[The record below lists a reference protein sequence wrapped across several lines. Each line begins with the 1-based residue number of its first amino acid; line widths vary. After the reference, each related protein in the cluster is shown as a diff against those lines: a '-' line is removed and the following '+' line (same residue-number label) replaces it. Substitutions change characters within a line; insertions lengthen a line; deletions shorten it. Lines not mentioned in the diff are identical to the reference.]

1 MEERYNNLDSGYRSD
16 PDNLKELL
24 KENIR
29 YNRLILSD
37 TQAIRRHMKWRTI
50 FNLAWLILFLAP
62 LLVAFFWL
70 PQIIRDFVSQF
81 QGLAGESQNAVDL
94 LKQLQQLK

>member
-1 MEERYNNLDSGYRSD
+1 MEERYNNLVNNDISD
-16 PDNLKELL
+16 QDNLKELL

-29 YNRLILSD
+29 YSRLILSD
-37 TQAIRRHMKWRTI
+37 TQKIRRHMKWRTI
-50 FNLAWLILFLAP
+50 FNLLGLILFLTP

-70 PQIIRDFVSQF
+70 PQIIGDFISQF
-81 QGLAGESQNAVDL
+81 QGLTGESQNTVDL